1 MEAILDVLKFTLPG
15 LIVFA
20 TAYFLLKTLMD
31 NEQKKRTMESKL
43 NNQKLITPLRLQAY
57 ERLILFLE
65 RITPDQIIL
74 RTFETWQTSEDLQSA
89 LIQTIRAE
97 YEHNI
102 SQQVYVSGKTWGAI
116 KITKENMVKIV
127 NTCAA
132 RLPKDAPAVDLT
144 RLILEMV
151 MSLEREPTAT
161 AIELLKIEASQ
172 YF

>member
-1 MEAILDVLKFTLPG
+1 MEAIIDVLKFTLPG
-15 LIVFA
+15 LLVFA

-31 NEQKKRTMESKL
+31 NEQKKRLMESKL
-43 NNQKLITPLRLQAY
+43 NNQKIITPLRLQAY

-74 RTFETWQTSEDLQSA
+74 RTYDTSYSVGDLQSA

-127 NTCAA
+127 NQCAA
-132 RLPKDAPAVDLT
+132 RLEKDAPAVELT
-144 RLILEMV
+144 RVILESIMQ
-151 MSLEREPTAT
+151 LDREPTAT
-161 AIELLKIEASQ
+161 AIELLRIEASQ

>member
-20 TAYFLLKTLMD
+20 TAYFMLKTFMD
-31 NEQKKRTMESKL
+31 NEQKKRTAESKL

-65 RITPDQIIL
+65 RITPDQIIM
-74 RTFETWQTSEDLQSA
+74 RTFEPDQTVRQLQSA

-97 YEHNI
+97 YEHNL
-102 SQQVYVSGKTWGAI
+102 SQQVYVSSKTWGAI

-127 NTCAA
+127 NQCAA
-132 RLPKDAPAVDLT
+132 KLRDDAPAVDLT
-144 RLILEMV
+144 RVILETV
-151 MSLEREPTAT
+151 MQLDKEPTST
-161 AIELLKIEASQ
+161 AIELLKIEASY